1 MPASSLVITLK
12 PFIAQIRENLAL
24 HTENVRMKTLHS
36 DYNVKKFIYRSNLT
50 IKPNAMIGSIGG
62 AFGSGP
68 GGILMAHEGWQ
79 GTVVLEAEGTTEAA
93 VELIKRCEREEGG
106 AWRVV
111 REKSRVGRIW
121 LKLVGEDERV
131 R

>member
-1 MPASSLVITLK
+1 MFLVISLK

-24 HTENVRMKTLHS
+24 QTEKVLIKTLHS
-36 DYNVKKFIYRSNLT
+36 NYNVKKFIYRSYL
-50 IKPNAMIGSIGG
+50 IVKPNTIIGSIGG
-62 AFGSGP
+62 AGGNGP
-68 GGILMAHEGWQ
+68 GGILMAHEDWV
-79 GTVVLEAEGTTEAA
+79 GTLVLETEGTTEAA
-93 VELIKRCEREEGG
+93 VELMKRCEREEGG

-121 LKLVGEDERV
+121 LNLVGEDERV